1 MKNLTSLAL
10 ICFVLISGL
19 ATAQPL
25 AVYVSDAG
33 NFNIGPWQIAKFDQN
48 GTFEGA
54 LMNTDDDIVWPQ
66 DIIFLENDGA
76 VLISNLGPAGNISKH
91 DWASGDF
98 IGDFADGLGGPTRMK
113 IGPDGLLYV
122 LQWSNTVNKVLRYDL
137 DGTFVDEFTSV
148 GVPQSIGIDW
158 DAAGDL
164 YVSSYGTSIVRKFN
178 GTTGIDE
185 GLFINSDLNGPT
197 NIFFEASGNLIV
209 FDYNTGIIKR
219 FDAVGNYVEDVITGL
234 LGPEGFAF
242 FPNGDIL
249 IGNGGDGSIKRYDS
263 SYNFLGNFVEPGIL
277 LTPNAIVIR
286 DDVPLSIPVN
296 ELNAFFVTPT
306 IGSYFTFNTKVTD
319 AYEKLGVY
327 DTIGK
332 LVETVKIAENSVWDA
347 SRLSEGSYFL
357 VAIKDGKKASQKI
370 IITNK

>member
-10 ICFVLISGL
+10 ICFVLISGFAL
-19 ATAQPL
+19 AQPL

-33 NFNIGPWQIAKFDQN
+33 NFNTGPWQIAKFDQN
-48 GTFEGA
+48 GNFEGA

-66 DIIFLENDGA
+66 DIIFLDNEDA

-91 DWASGDF
+91 SWSSGDF
-98 IGDFADGLGGPTRMK
+98 IEDFADGLGGPTRMK
-113 IGPDGLLYV
+113 VGPDGLLYV
-122 LQWSNTVNKVLRYDL
+122 LQWSNSVNKVRRYDL
-137 DGTFVDEFTSV
+137 DGTFIDEFTSV

-164 YVSSYGTSIVRKFN
+164 YVSSYGTSVVRKFN
-178 GTTGIDE
+178 GTTGMDE
-185 GLFINSDLNGPT
+185 GLFINSGLNGPT
-197 NIFFEASGNLIV
+197 NIFFEASGDMIV
-209 FDYNTGIIKR
+209 FDYNSGIIKR
-219 FDAVGNYVEDVITGL
+219 FDSAGNFVEDLITGL

-249 IGNGGDGSIKRYDS
+249 IGNGGNGAIKRYDS

-286 DDVPLSIPVN
+286 DDVPLSVPVN

-306 IGSYFTFNTKVTD
+306 IGSNFRFNTKVTD

-347 SRLSEGSYFL
+347 SRLREGTYFL
-357 VAIKDGKKASQKI
+357 VAVKDGKKASQKI
-370 IITNK
+370 IISKK